1 MAKEL
6 LGQFLIRRQRVTQ
19 QDIEEAL
26 ILQEILHDSLGAA
39 ALATDMISFTQV
51 GNILEHMDRYKTDF
65 PEAAL
70 ALKYLNTGQIEE
82 LRVKA
87 GDCQFRLG
95 QLLVATTK
103 MTQPDLDYELSFF
116 NSERLLIGSP
126 NVTKADL
133 IGRVGA
139 KTGIDRKALKE
150 VIETVLEIIAGELS
164 DSGTV
169 VLKGFGTF
177 TTTEY
182 AAREGRNPRTGKPLK
197 IAPKRVV
204 QLRFS
209 KNLRRRVD

>member
-6 LGQFLIRRQRVTQ
+6 LGQFLIRRQKVTQ

-39 ALATDMISFTQV
+39 ALATDVISFTQV
-51 GNILEHMDRYKTDF
+51 GNILEYMDRYKTDF
-65 PEAAL
+65 SNSAL
-70 ALKYLNTGQIEE
+70 TLKYMSAEQIEE
-82 LRVKA
+82 LKVKA

-103 MTQPDLDYELSFF
+103 MTQPELDGELSFF
-116 NSERLLIGSP
+116 NSERLLISSP

-133 IGRVGA
+133 IGRVA
-139 KTGIDRKALKE
+139 AMTGLDRKALKE
-150 VIETVLEIIAGELS
+150 VIEKALEVIAAELG
-164 DSGTV
+164 DNGAV

-177 TTTEY
+177 TTAKY

-197 IAPKRVV
+197 IGPKRAV